1 MCKREQIL
9 VSEQN
14 PYKDKLFHNCWL
26 RYIDDVFT
34 LFSVNEEDLK
44 NMMTWMNTRFKFIK
58 FTCNYDFQ
66 DKSVEYLD
74 VKVSIRNTKIITNM
88 YRKPMATNSY
98 LLKSSCHPNHVTNN
112 IPYGLAL
119 RIKMICSEQESF
131 EKEVQKLKSMLVKR
145 NYKAKTLN

>member
-1 MCKREQIL
+1 
-9 VSEQN
+9 
-14 PYKDKLFHNCWL
+14 
-26 RYIDDVFT
+26 
-34 LFSVNEEDLK
+34 
-44 NMMTWMNTRFKFIK
+44 
-58 FTCNYDFQ
+58 
-66 DKSVEYLD
+66 
-74 VKVSIRNTKIITNM
+74 M

-145 NYKAKTLN
+145 NYKAKNVELMFDEVHKMDRKDILRVKSKELLEKTAFVYPYFPQLPLIH